1 MAQPPPGS
9 NLTGAQKSAY
19 AQQYGGTWN
28 GSTYNPTGT
37 AAPVAAA
44 PIGAAPIPAATAA
57 PAAAPINAPIGTG
70 LGTTSG
76 SSSSTYTSG
85 SPVAL
90 QTATQPGA
98 GGQTIQNQFR
108 DALLGQL
115 NTNPNTVSLSDPSLA
130 PQVRAFQDAQTRSLA
145 QQQQQLAEQ
154 AFAGGTRTTGAYG
167 ADLGALQQQQGEA
180 IGQHNSDLIA
190 NEQQRRTQNLFNA
203 LGLGGNLLTQGS
215 AQGIQNSLGQG
226 DLALRGHLGRG
237 QLGLG
242 LLQTLL
248 GDRQA
253 NDRLGFD
260 AANAGQGFNQSAIL
274 KMLGL

>member
-44 PIGAAPIPAATAA
+44 PTPAAAGTTQAPAPAA
-57 PAAAPINAPIGTG
+57 PAPAPAANALTANMGTS
-70 LGTTSG
+70 TTG
-76 SSSSTYTSG
+76 SWSSG

-115 NTNPNTVSLSDPSLA
+115 NTNPNNVSLSDADIA

-180 IGQHNSDLIA
+180 IGQHNADLLA
-190 NEQQRRTQNLFNA
+190 NAKNQRTQNLFNA
-203 LGLGGNLLTQGS
+203 LGLGSGLITQGS
-215 AQGIQNSLGQG
+215 AQGVQQGLGMA
-226 DLALRGHLGRG
+226 DINLRNKLGTG

-242 LLQTLL
+242 LLTTMLN
-248 GDRQA
+248 DRQA

>member
-1 MAQPPPGS
+1 
-9 NLTGAQKSAY
+9 
-19 AQQYGGTWN
+19 
-28 GSTYNPTGT
+28 
-37 AAPVAAA
+37 
-44 PIGAAPIPAATAA
+44 
-57 PAAAPINAPIGTG
+57 
-70 LGTTSG
+70 
-76 SSSSTYTSG
+76 
-85 SPVAL
+85 VAL

-203 LGLGGNLLTQGS
+203 LGLGGNLITQGS

-226 DLALRGHLGRG
+226 DLALRGQLGRG

-253 NDRLGFD
+253 NDRLGLD
-260 AANAGQGFNQSAIL
+260 AGLGAANLNSAALI
-274 KMLGL
+274 KALGL